1 MPEPNKTSPSMAFVP
16 PSAES
21 EPLGEDFKRRE
32 PQASVA
38 RSAPQLS
45 EVRRVL
51 DRYRPKD
58 APRSRRA
65 GRPPV
70 LNPSERRRGD

>member
-1 MPEPNKTSPSMAFVP
+1 MPEPNKPTPSMAFVP
-16 PSAES
+16 RIAES
-21 EPLGEDFKRRE
+21 EPPGEDSKRRE

-38 RSAPQLS
+38 RPAPQLA
-45 EVRRVL
+45 EVRRLL

-70 LNPSERRRGD
+70 LNQPERKRGD